1 MPSIEGFIPVVY
13 PYNENR
19 KTTRKITVEASF
31 HTKNYLGS
39 IVSHD
44 MNPTII
50 SNMNHI
56 YMKDKAYSFFKD
68 DQNTAHN
75 YWENRLNI

>member
-19 KTTRKITVEASF
+19 KTTRKITVDASC

-56 YMKDKAYSFFKD
+56 YKYIKDLVSVIV
-68 DQNTAHN
+68 T
-75 YWENRLNI
+75 LGINIR